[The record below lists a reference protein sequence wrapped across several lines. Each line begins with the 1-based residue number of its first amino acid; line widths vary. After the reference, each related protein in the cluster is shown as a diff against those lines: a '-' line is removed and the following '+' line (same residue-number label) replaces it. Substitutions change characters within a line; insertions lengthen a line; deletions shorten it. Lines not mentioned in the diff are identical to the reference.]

1 MSGQSEGPNLSAA
14 GAAIRN
20 PLSVIA
26 MFVLLVEVIAT
37 VTLVNVLEKPE
48 ISLPIAWFIVVFPTL
63 IAILFFGTIWWRH
76 QFLYSP
82 YEYRSDESFLSAMK
96 RLEKIEVRQE
106 AANLNPITSDEDQ
119 SIAVV
124 NRLLSFDD
132 VRGALKVGRTYLQ
145 AKQADTALR
154 IFEHIKKKS
163 SNLHPERYAIFSN
176 IAYALIEQKRY
187 TEALENLT
195 RAMNS
200 ADYIPPW
207 HQLAAAYAHKM
218 LSKNDGDEHDEL
230 CKKFIGEAKDNSI
243 SFNTTFFKNLYP
255 EIAQF
260 L

>member
-1 MSGQSEGPNLSAA
+1 MSGQPDGPNLSAA
-14 GAAIRN
+14 DAAIRN

-37 VTLVNVLEKPE
+37 ITLVNVLQKPD
-48 ISLPIAWFIVVFPTL
+48 IALPIAWFIVIFPTI
-63 IAILFFGTIWWRH
+63 IAFLFFGTIWWRH

-119 SIAVV
+119 SMAVV
-124 NRLLSFDD
+124 ERLLSFDD

-145 AKQADTALR
+145 ADQSDAALR

-163 SNLHPERYAIFSN
+163 SKLHPERYAIFSN
-176 IAYALIEQKRY
+176 IAYAQIAQHRY
-187 TEALENLT
+187 AEALENLT
-195 RAMNS
+195 KAMNS
-200 ADYIPPW
+200 SDYIPPW

-218 LSKNDGDEHDEL
+218 LSTHEGDEHDEL
-230 CKKFIGEAKDNSI
+230 CKQFIGDAKGNSV
-243 SFNTTFFKNLYP
+243 SFNGTFFKNLYP